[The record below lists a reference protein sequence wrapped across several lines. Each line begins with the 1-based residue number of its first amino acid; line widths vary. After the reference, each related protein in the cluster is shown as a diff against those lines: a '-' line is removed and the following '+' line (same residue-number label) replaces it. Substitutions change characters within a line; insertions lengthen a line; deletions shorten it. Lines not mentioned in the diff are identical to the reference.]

1 MKSAI
6 TSLLLI
12 AIMLLASCD
21 NRSGYLDDDQQSTVL
36 MLTDV
41 EWLLSYSR
49 PSIGDGQSYDKETQI
64 YKFDR
69 TGKGWVANGSFA
81 DASIKENTRYYQWTF
96 TTGNFTVIYMTGNAV
111 NGYWL
116 IEKLTA
122 NELWVEWAQQDP
134 VIYPDQYN
142 THYKFKARKSTK

>member
-6 TSLLLI
+6 TSLLVI

-21 NRSGYLDDDQQSTVL
+21 NRSGYLDDNQQSTVL

-49 PSIGDGQSYDKETQI
+49 PSIGDGQSYDK
-64 YKFDR
+64 
-69 TGKGWVANGSFA
+69 GSFT
-81 DASIKENTRYYQWTF
+81 DASIKENTRYYKWTF